1 MWRGGSQ
8 NNGYPLKWADLALGV
23 WLSLVSLV
31 PLQVSVI
38 KLQRLDNKIRFL
50 PSGNSLWNELGYPLV
65 TESRFFLLVMLL
77 IHLGLNTL
85 WLVLYY
91 DKAASAIFLSRVIKN
106 LLCFPMEVG
115 LFLAVYKAV
124 GKQVIKGLV

>member
-1 MWRGGSQ
+1 MWRGGIQ

-50 PSGNSLWNELGYPLV
+50 PSGNSLGNELGYPLV
-65 TESRFFLLVMLL
+65 TESRFFLL
-77 IHLGLNTL
+77 I
-85 WLVLYY
+85 
-91 DKAASAIFLSRVIKN
+91 
-106 LLCFPMEVG
+106 G
-115 LFLAVYKAV
+115 LFLLHNGLDNLGSELAV
-124 GKQVIKGLV
+124 LVKLLHFDSLCQ

>member
-8 NNGYPLKWADLALGV
+8 NNGYALKWADLALGV

-50 PSGNSLWNELGYPLV
+50 PSGNSLGNELGYPLV
-65 TESRFFLLVMLL
+65 TESRFSLLVWLFFL
-77 IHLGLNTL
+77 HNGLDNLGG
-85 WLVLYY
+85 
-91 DKAASAIFLSRVIKN
+91 
-106 LLCFPMEVG
+106 E
-115 LFLAVYKAV
+115 LAVL
-124 GKQVIKGLV
+124 VILLHFDSLCQ